1 MHFRELTDRYSLDKI
16 LRSTRTGSVLRATDS
31 RSGQT
36 VAVKLINVPSPA
48 ELVQRA
54 PQFEK
59 LATALEA
66 LHHANLPQ
74 LIDSGFSTEGS
85 AFLVMELLDGRTLDQ
100 VSGAPARLLALLY
113 QVLNG
118 LEALGRR
125 GIVHHNLSPDNLLLV
140 TGSQPEKVKILGLG
154 TSIFRGAIAASPENA
169 RFSAPELSEAA
180 PGETADW
187 RADLYSFAYT
197 ACQVVG
203 AAIGP
208 GTSPVVQLPFALSL
222 ELENSEALRQTLER
236 ALRRN
241 PAERPS
247 HQEIRDAFRLALGA
261 TPPTPAPTG
270 EKAAAGPK
278 LVLPAPTGG
287 YKAPVVPSPM
297 PPPSMPALPDLPPM
311 PALPDLPDMA
321 ALPDSPSLQA
331 TPAPPAPARPTAVP
345 PLAPP
350 PAAPVKPPAAVAP
363 APPAL
368 SIPSLPPM
376 PNFSRPASSVPP
388 AAAPARPAPTA
399 AAPASPPPPAVD
411 DAGGEML
418 SSIDDDLLA
427 LAAPPAA
434 PAGSGAP
441 APAGGGSGGTVVP
454 FQRRPAAGGAPGGVS
469 ASVAPPPKSP
479 LRQPIVLIAAAAGLV
494 LVLGILYWWVSSGA
508 TPAAPPVA
516 ETPAAPKPPER
527 RPPAEVLAEAQDAY
541 ADGAEDRALAALQS
555 LTAADQSTLPPE
567 GCKALQILQQALSLS
582 AAEHLPDNLA
592 KGLKGDVG
600 RLRLAVMT
608 AGLGVTVPDAL
619 RPDLERAR
627 GLVDL
632 YNQIAA
638 AADRKASTEVLERFA
653 VLNQQLPNATD
664 PLGVRD
670 VAAAGLEDEAES
682 LARNGKYQEA
692 VSHLDPVLR
701 NWPNRN
707 GLKAKIDGYQRAQK
721 DETTQ
726 EALLAELPAIE
737 RRHPDEALDKIRNVT
752 PTPHL
757 AAQFA
762 TARQRLDEQLAQ
774 LDGQAPTVVLRDGFL
789 LDYDRGRTVSLSFR
803 VNDDYKVRSVKFM
816 AKPEGGKMRELPLTV
831 NRQFYTVELS
841 PSFHQNG
848 TVDFY
853 VTATDVSGHT
863 GTFGTPDRPQQLKR
877 REGFRRILR

>member
-48 ELVQRA
+48 DLVQRA

-85 AFLVMELLDGRTLDQ
+85 AFLVMELLDGRTLDLA
-100 VSGAPARLLALLY
+100 SGPPARLLALLY
-113 QVLNG
+113 QVING

-154 TSIFRGAIAASPENA
+154 TSLFRGAIAASPETA
-169 RFSAPELSEAA
+169 RFAAPELAEPA
-180 PGETADW
+180 PGVSPGTGADW
-187 RADLYSFAYT
+187 RADIYSFAYT
-197 ACQVVG
+197 ACQVLG

-208 GTSPVVQLPFALSL
+208 GESPVVQLPFALSL
-222 ELENSEALRQTLER
+222 ELDNSEALLQTLER

-261 TPPTPAPTG
+261 TPPTPPPTE
-270 EKAAAGPK
+270 EKAAGGPK
-278 LVLPAPTGG
+278 LVLPSPTGG
-287 YKAPVVPSPM
+287 YKAPVVPSPSPAPM
-297 PPPSMPALPDLPPM
+297 PPPSPSMPALSDLPPM
-311 PALPDLPDMA
+311 PALPNLPDMP
-321 ALPDSPSLQA
+321 ALPDSPPLQA
-331 TPAPPAPARPTAVP
+331 AP
-345 PLAPP
+345 PP

-363 APPAL
+363 AAPAL
-368 SIPSLPPM
+368 SIPPLPPM
-376 PNFSRPASSVPP
+376 PDFSRPAASVP
-388 AAAPARPAPTA
+388 ATAAPAKPAAPIA
-399 AAPASPPPPAVD
+399 AAPASPAVD
-411 DAGGEML
+411 DSGGEML
-418 SSIDDDLLA
+418 SSIDDDLLNA
-427 LAAPPAA
+427 LAPPVAAAA
-434 PAGSGAP
+434 PAGSGVA
-441 APAGGGSGGTVVP
+441 AGAGGGSGTTAVP

-469 ASVAPPPKSP
+469 ASVAPAAKSP
-479 LRQPIVLIAAAAGLV
+479 LRQPIVLLAAAAGLV

-508 TPAAPPVA
+508 TPATPPVA
-516 ETPAAPKPPER
+516 ETPVAPPPPTR
-527 RPPAEVLAEAQDAY
+527 RPAAEVLAEAQDAY
-541 ADGAEDRALAALQS
+541 ADGAEDRALVALQS
-555 LTAADQSTLPPE
+555 LTAADQSTLSPD
-567 GCKALQILQQALSLS
+567 GCKALQILQQTLSLS
-582 AAEHLPDNLA
+582 AAEHLPDNLSR
-592 KGLKGDVG
+592 GLKGDVG
-600 RLRLAVMT
+600 RLRLAVLT
-608 AGLGVTVPDAL
+608 AGQGAAVPETL

-638 AADRKASTEVLERFA
+638 AADRKAPLEVLERFA
-653 VLNQQLPNATD
+653 VLSQQLPNASD
-664 PLGVRD
+664 PLGLRD

-701 NWPNRN
+701 NWPTRN

-721 DETTQ
+721 DEATQ
-726 EALLAELPAIE
+726 EALLAELPALE
-737 RRHPDEALDKIRNVT
+737 RRHPDEALDKIRGVT

-789 LDYDRGRTVSLSFR
+789 LDYDRGRTVNLSFR
-803 VNDDYKVRSVKFM
+803 VSDDYKVRNVKFM
-816 AKPEGGKMRELPLTV
+816 AKPEGGRMRELPLTV
-831 NRQFYTVELS
+831 NRQYYSVEIS
-841 PSFHQNG
+841 PTFHQNG

-853 VTATDVSGHT
+853 VVATDVSGHT
-863 GTFGTPDRPQQLKR
+863 GSFGTADHPQQLKR
-877 REGFRRILR
+877 REGFRRIVR